1 MANKRFYWLKLKEDF
16 LLHDDGPA
24 DLMMEQPN
32 GAEYVLLYLM
42 LCLKAVNTDG
52 KFITRQGDIVVKYSA
67 KKIQKDC
74 KHFSIDTVRVALEL
88 YRQMG
93 LIYEDEDGITNI
105 KDFDEIVGSETD
117 SAQRMR
123 KKRELENNQLSL
135 PPKNDSVTLC
145 AQCDIEK
152 DKDIEKDI
160 DIELDKTTTACTR
173 ALNDPL
179 VLQEVTAYDSWGVP
193 VSAILLI
200 SNSQIENLHKS
211 LSPDEFAHYLGKMG
225 EMLLNNYK
233 FPCSHY
239 EFIFRMVNEDRKVK

>member
-93 LIYEDEDGITNI
+93 LIYEDEEGIVNI
-105 KDFDEIVGSETD
+105 TDFDELIGSETD
-117 SAQRMR
+117 SAHRVR
-123 KKRELENNQLSL
+123 KLRENRKTKAL
-135 PPKNDSVTLC
+135 
-145 AQCDIEK
+145 QCNLQCNTEK
-152 DKDIEKDI
+152 EKDIEKDI
-160 DIELDKTTTACTR
+160 DIELDKTTAACTCVY
-173 ALNDPL
+173 NDPL
-179 VLQEVTAYDSWGVP
+179 TLQEVTAQDSWGVP
-193 VSAILLI
+193 VSATLLI

-211 LSPDEFAHYLGKMG
+211 LSPDELAHYLGKMR
-225 EMLLNNYK
+225 EMLLNDYK

-239 EFIFRMVNEDRKVK
+239 NFILKMVAEDRKVTPCPNGNS